1 MKPLK
6 TYRCVGTVVGGK
18 YLGEV
23 EARSKAK
30 AVQLAWELEQAS
42 VSLCHQC
49 SSQVEDAEITKIS
62 VEVDEDAGDGGEG

>member
-23 EARSKAK
+23 KARSTAE
-30 AVQLAWELEQAS
+30 AVQLAWEQAS

-62 VEVDEDAGDGGEG
+62 VEVDDDAGDGGEG